1 MSSVFSKILS
11 DASSRSA
18 LSTKEALAKKW
29 LRDTSAKTSA
39 KASLVITQSRD
50 RYRNK
55 VLPGRCYLYQYDPKT
70 KGKLPYYDMYPIVFP
85 FEKTSEGFLGLNF
98 HYIPLQYRAILLDNL
113 YPLINNNKMDETTRL
128 KMSYKILSSASRFKY
143 YKPCIK
149 HYLNKHVRSRFIYI
163 KPEEWNVALFL
174 PIQKFVGASVNTVYK
189 DSQKIIRES

>member
-39 KASLVITQSRD
+39 KASLVIMQSRD

>member
-1 MSSVFSKILS
+1 
-11 DASSRSA
+11 
-18 LSTKEALAKKW
+18 
-29 LRDTSAKTSA
+29 
-39 KASLVITQSRD
+39 
-50 RYRNK
+50 
-55 VLPGRCYLYQYDPKT
+55 
-70 KGKLPYYDMYPIVFP
+70 
-85 FEKTSEGFLGLNF
+85 
-98 HYIPLQYRAILLDNL
+98 
-113 YPLINNNKMDETTRL
+113 L